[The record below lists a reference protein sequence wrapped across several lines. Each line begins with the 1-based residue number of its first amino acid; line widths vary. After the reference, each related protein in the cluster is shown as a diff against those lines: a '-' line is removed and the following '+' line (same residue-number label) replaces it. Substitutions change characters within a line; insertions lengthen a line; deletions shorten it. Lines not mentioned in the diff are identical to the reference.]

1 MTTEFEKKTQIDC
14 FGCTVES
21 MLKSKP
27 AFVDT
32 EMYAVQ
38 ILSDAQE
45 ELSRGNGEIARQY
58 INKAKYFISL
68 LLQEKRR
75 S

>member
-27 AFVDT
+27 EFVDT
-32 EMYAVQ
+32 DRKSVV
-38 ILSDAQE
+38 
-45 ELSRGNGEIARQY
+45 
-58 INKAKYFISL
+58 
-68 LLQEKRR
+68 
-75 S
+75 